1 MVEAEQWQ
9 TKMKLERTLWSQRD
23 EPRERGAMVESMS
36 QKAEVDSWIQRAEVE
51 QEGWNFATTIMKTT
65 VDLGDQEV
73 MPVEL
78 EGWREPG
85 D

>member
-1 MVEAEQWQ
+1 MTDKDEVGTNPVKPEGWQ
-9 TKMKLERTLWSQRD
+9 AVV
-23 EPRERGAMVESMS
+23 EPRVRGAMVEPMS
-36 QKAEVDSWIQRAEVE
+36 RKAEVDSWIQRAEVE